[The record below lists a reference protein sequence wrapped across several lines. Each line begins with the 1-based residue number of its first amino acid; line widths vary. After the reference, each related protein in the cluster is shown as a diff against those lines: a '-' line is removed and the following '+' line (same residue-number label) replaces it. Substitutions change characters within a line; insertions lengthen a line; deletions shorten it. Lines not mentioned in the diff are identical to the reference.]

1 MKRVLILGCTGS
13 IGKSSI
19 DIVQNMSE
27 DFTVC
32 GLQAHLNK
40 DELLKLSKEFNCPT
54 LLSSEDNSEE
64 AFNKLIDES
73 KPDIVINGIAGA
85 AGLLPSKV
93 VLENKIDYSHL
104 TIPL

>member
-32 GLQAHLNK
+32 GLQAHSNK
-40 DELLKLSKEFNCPT
+40 DELLKLSVLHKNGVLTDEEYEALKKK
-54 LLSSEDNSEE
+54 LL
-64 AFNKLIDES
+64 
-73 KPDIVINGIAGA
+73 
-85 AGLLPSKV
+85 
-93 VLENKIDYSHL
+93 
-104 TIPL
+104 